1 MTTANVRLKYQAG
14 DRLKMQL
21 MLADANLEIQTDQVL
36 QRLVRRASRRLNL
49 TGASQTVAHQ
59 IAVDLGY
66 YLFCHQYQMPRAAYD
81 LLAVA
86 EQTLTGLV
94 PTY

>member
-14 DRLKMQL
+14 DRLKIQL
-21 MLADANLEIQTDQVL
+21 ILAAANLEIQTDQVL

-49 TGASQTVAHQ
+49 TGASQPVAHQ
-59 IAVDLGY
+59 IAVELGY